1 LGLKINRLD
10 TNKSNL
16 KYFNHN
22 KMKKTNFVLGM
33 VAAAGM
39 SIGLSSC
46 GCTPSAK
53 LNDGVDSVAY
63 AFGVLQGT
71 QFAAVADSGTLI
83 PDEQIDLNEFLAGF
97 LTAVKRDSSALKM
110 TPEEADSFLREYFD
124 NVRRQMMEKQQAE
137 AQAQKEAGEK
147 FLAENGNKEGVITT
161 ESGLQYQVLT
171 PGEGESPKPGDRVLV
186 KYRGTLLDGT
196 EFDAN
201 DSASFSVNG
210 VVPGF
215 REALQLMAPGAKYQ
229 IWFPSNLGYGDRG
242 TQGIPGGATLS
253 FELEL
258 VSVESASK

>member
-1 LGLKINRLD
+1 
-10 TNKSNL
+10 
-16 KYFNHN
+16 
-22 KMKKTNFVLGM
+22 MKKTNFVLGM
-33 VAAAGM
+33 VAAAAT
-39 SIGLSSC
+39 SIGMTSC
-46 GCTPSAK
+46 CGTPSAK
-53 LNDGVDSVAY
+53 LNDGIDSVAY
-63 AFGVLQGT
+63 AFGVLQGA

-97 LTAVKRDSSALKM
+97 LPSVKRDSSALKM
-110 TPEEADSFLREYFD
+110 TPEEADAFLREYFD
-124 NVRRQMMEKQQAE
+124 NLRRQMMEKQQAE
-137 AQAQKEAGEK
+137 AEAQKEEGAK

-171 PGEGESPKPGDRVLV
+171 PGNGESPKPGDRVLV
-186 KYRGTLLDGT
+186 NYKGTLVDGT
-196 EFDAN
+196 QFDAS

-253 FELEL
+253 FEVEL
-258 VSVESASK
+258 LQVISAEK